1 MFFLIKKPA
10 WLDIAKTR
18 EMERARRYEIGMK
31 GSRTNTKFI
40 KKDDKY
46 YLKVGDKWLEMKGVG
61 MKELMV
67 VKDGVCVG
75 VVDEKWLLGM
85 VKMDEQQRE

>member
-31 GSRTNTKFI
+31 GNRSNTKFV

-46 YLKVGDKWLEMKGVG
+46 YLKVGDKWLEMKSVG
-61 MKELMV
+61 MKELV
-67 VKDGVCVG
+67 VVRNGAFAGVM
-75 VVDEKWLLGM
+75 DEKWLLGGSRM
-85 VKMDEQQRE
+85 GEK